1 MEMPDYIK
9 RMIIEKEEL
18 YDKVD
23 KCIKFITGEKFT
35 TLNGYQKEL
44 LIKQHKAMINY
55 LIILNTRINYEKE
68 LLYSNT
74 LKEDLSETES
84 GDGGFQSTGK

>member
-1 MEMPDYIK
+1 MEMPDYLK
-9 RMIIEKEEL
+9 RMITEKEEL

-23 KCIKFITGEKFT
+23 KCIKFIVGEKFT

-55 LIILNTRINYEKE
+55 LIILNTRINHEKR
-68 LLYSNT
+68 T
-74 LKEDLSETES
+74 
-84 GDGGFQSTGK
+84 FIF

>member
-9 RMIIEKEEL
+9 RMITEKEEL

-35 TLNGYQKEL
+35 TLDGYQKEL
-44 LIKQHKAMINY
+44 LIKQHSAMTNY
-55 LIILNTRINYEKE
+55 LIVLNARINYEKE
-68 LLYSNT
+68 LLYSNAN
-74 LKEDLSETES
+74 KEDTKNNNKKL
-84 GDGGFQSTGK
+84 

>member
-9 RMIIEKEEL
+9 RMITEKEEL

-35 TLNGYQKEL
+35 TLDVYQKEL
-44 LIKQHKAMINY
+44 LIKQHSAMTNY
-55 LIILNTRINYEKE
+55 LIILNARINYEKE
-68 LLYSNT
+68 LLCSNAN
-74 LKEDLSETES
+74 KEDTKNNNKKL
-84 GDGGFQSTGK
+84 

>member
-9 RMIIEKEEL
+9 RMITEKEEL

-35 TLNGYQKEL
+35 TLDGYQKEL
-44 LIKQHKAMINY
+44 LIKQHSAMTNY
-55 LIILNTRINYEKE
+55 LIILNARINYEKE
-68 LLYSNT
+68 LLCSNAN
-74 LKEDLSETES
+74 KEDTKNNNKKL
-84 GDGGFQSTGK
+84 